1 MAEGYFLVPVASALR
16 MAEAEAVLDGTL
28 KAAREAGLLPLAVAV
43 LDAGAQLVAFRRE
56 DGCGVLRFEIARGK
70 AQAALGMGIGSRV
83 VRDRLKERVAFQASI
98 AAASEGRFIP
108 VPGGVLILNA
118 AGEAIGAVGV
128 SGDASDR
135 DEYAAIMGIRA
146 AGLGAHPAEPAPGWQ
161 EAGL

>member
-16 MAEAEAVLDGTL
+16 MAQAEAVLNGTL
-28 KAAREAGLLPLAVAV
+28 EAARAAELLPLAVVV

-83 VRDRLKERVAFQASI
+83 VRDRLRERVAFQASI

-128 SGDASDR
+128 SGVKSNEDAQIAKAGI
-135 DEYAAIMGIRA
+135 AAL
-146 AGLGAHPAEPAPGWQ
+146 GL
-161 EAGL
+161 